1 MNTPSYWLKKPSP
14 MAAPR
19 LARAGKHAA
28 QPIAVTMA
36 PITPALS
43 AVRVRGL
50 GMDMGMALDA
60 SVLNGGGVA
69 SIRRGAD
76 ECLRA
81 GLCIIGGHKGFLL
94 VEQDLGLF
102 DTGNLGQRF
111 LDGDG
116 TRSEEHTS
124 ELQSLMRISYA
135 DF

>member
-69 SIRRGAD
+69 RIRRGAD
-76 ECLRA
+76 E
-81 GLCIIGGHKGFLL
+81 
-94 VEQDLGLF
+94 
-102 DTGNLGQRF
+102 
-111 LDGDG
+111 
-116 TRSEEHTS
+116 RSEEHTS
-124 ELQSLMRISYA
+124 ELQSLMRNSYA
-135 DF
+135 VFCLQKKQTT

>member
-19 LARAGKHAA
+19 LGRAGKHAA

-69 SIRRGAD
+69 RIRRGAD

-81 GLCIIGGHKGFLL
+81 GLGIIEGHNGFLL
-94 VEQDLGLF
+94 VEQDLGLDRKSVVSGKSVSVRVDF
-102 DTGNLGQRF
+102 GGR
-111 LDGDG
+111 
-116 TRSEEHTS
+116 
-124 ELQSLMRISYA
+124 RIIKKKIKTNR
-135 DF
+135 